1 MGALEGFDE
10 NTSLD
15 GVVGSI
21 VVAVGRKLSS
31 FEGDSEGGS
40 ERTGGL
46 FEG

>member
-10 NTSLD
+10 NTSLV
-15 GVVGSI
+15 GVVGSKE
-21 VVAVGRKLSS
+21 VAVGSS